1 MRIAKMATKIKE
13 EISGDEAGVV
23 VVSEAEAE
31 AEATVVLQKEVTLI
45 ILTEVMKI
53 SLLQRRKSIRKTKKT
68 RAAGCPYTRP
78 HILTASTASASK
90 PGTRNLQ
97 LFSRRSQGS
106 RVVCRY

>member
-1 MRIAKMATKIKE
+1 MATKTKEVE
-13 EISGDEAGVV
+13 EIKGDEAGVV
-23 VVSEAEAE
+23 AVFEVGAE
-31 AEATVVLQKEVTLI
+31 AEATMVVLQKEATLI
-45 ILTEVMKI
+45 IPTEVMKI
-53 SLLQRRKSIRKTKKT
+53 NPLQKRKNIRKTKKT

-78 HILTASTASASK
+78 HTLTASTASASE

>member
-23 VVSEAEAE
+23 VVSEAEADAA

-53 SLLQRRKSIRKTKKT
+53 NLLQRRKSIRKTKKT

-78 HILTASTASASK
+78 HTLTAPTASASK
-90 PGTRNLQ
+90 PGTRNL
-97 LFSRRSQGS
+97 
-106 RVVCRY
+106 

>member
-31 AEATVVLQKEVTLI
+31 AEAEATVVLQKEVTLI

-53 SLLQRRKSIRKTKKT
+53 NPLQRKKNIRKTKKT
-68 RAAGCPYTRP
+68 SAAGCPHTRP

-90 PGTRNLQ
+90 PETRNL
-97 LFSRRSQGS
+97 
-106 RVVCRY
+106 

>member
-31 AEATVVLQKEVTLI
+31 AEAEATVVLQREVTLI

-53 SLLQRRKSIRKTKKT
+53 NLLQKRKNIRTTKKT
-68 RAAGCPYTRP
+68 RAAGCPYTWP
-78 HILTASTASASK
+78 HTLTASTASASK
-90 PGTRNLQ
+90 PETRNL
-97 LFSRRSQGS
+97 
-106 RVVCRY
+106 